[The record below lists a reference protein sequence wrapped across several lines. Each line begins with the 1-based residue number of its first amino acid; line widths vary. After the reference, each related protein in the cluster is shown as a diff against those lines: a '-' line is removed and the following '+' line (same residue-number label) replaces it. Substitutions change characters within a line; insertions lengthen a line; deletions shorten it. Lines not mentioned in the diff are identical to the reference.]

1 MSLRYRLGRLCV
13 RLAGILMAGALLMLL
28 PGPASNEVLYIKNAA
43 VAFFTVILIGKT
55 MYDTFFDGE

>member
-1 MSLRYRLGRLCV
+1 
-13 RLAGILMAGALLMLL
+13 MAGLLMLL
-28 PGPASNEVLYIKNAA
+28 PGPATNEVLYVKNAA